1 MRFAQRQIGRDGD
14 EGVFFAFGDDLTKLG
29 RGIKRLF
36 YFCQWVSVE
45 SLACQHFRTLRRSR
59 HQATRC

>member
-36 YFCQWVSVE
+36 YFVSG
-45 SLACQHFRTLRRSR
+45 FP
-59 HQATRC
+59 